1 MKYSELIEKLAFNR
15 VAHIMSKIPP
25 AVTFTEEQLAIVSGY
40 DSVQAGSDNFVMLVT
55 LGFLRTIPTNNGFV
69 FTITLDKNIRIQ
81 TLKIRIAASKLAIL
95 NPMLRQPEL
104 KAMQALLDMNIE
116 CLNYLQK

>member
-1 MKYSELIEKLAFNR
+1 
-15 VAHIMSKIPP
+15 
-25 AVTFTEEQLAIVSGY
+25 
-40 DSVQAGSDNFVMLVT
+40 MLVT